1 MGTLFEILLGAPLS
15 AESRTRALQTM
26 IGDRPA
32 REAAEMLRWGAA
44 HNTEK
49 SGALLAALAI
59 FVVVDTFLLE
69 HGWTRTPTLISL
81 FLLLAATLVL
91 ITNLRSTMR
100 AWQQRDTAATHI
112 HIWDMIVSRTIRFN
126 IALYS
131 TFLAIIML
139 AFAAAENVF

>member
-1 MGTLFEILLGAPLS
+1 MGTLFEIVLGAPLS
-15 AESRTRALQTM
+15 AGSRNRVLQTM
-26 IGDRPA
+26 IGGRSA
-32 REAAEMLRWGAA
+32 QESAEMLRWGAA

-69 HGWTRTPTLISL
+69 HGWARMPIMISL

-100 AWQQRDTAATHI
+100 AWQQHDAMATH
-112 HIWDMIVSRTIRFN
+112 
-126 IALYS
+126 A
-131 TFLAIIML
+131 
-139 AFAAAENVF
+139 